1 MVSKKD
7 LLKKIAVLESL
18 NDQLAM
24 ELKYVDQLLKKV
36 GFDEGL
42 ESVKTAS
49 EEIIDIEDI
58 ELEFKEIDRDDEE
71 SNKD

>member
-1 MVSKKD
+1 MISKKD

-36 GFDEGL
+36 GFSEGL

-49 EEIIDIEDI
+49 EEIIDSEDI
-58 ELEFKEIDRDDEE
+58 ELEFNEIDRDDED
-71 SNKD
+71 SSKD